1 MKPDLVT
8 YGSFVRGSNLV
19 SGCKVLSG
27 TSVASPVVAGA
38 VALLARFAFPL
49 ISYLLKEKNLN
60 CFSSVLHRTPNIINP
75 ASLKQTL
82 LASAQRIR
90 HANMFEQ
97 GHGKLN
103 LLRAF
108 RILNQYVPQA
118 SSVLTRRSS
127 E

>member
-8 YGSFVRGSNLV
+8 YGSLVRGSNLN

-27 TSVASPVVAGA
+27 TSVASPVVSGA
-38 VALLARFAFPL
+38 IALLARFV
-49 ISYLLKEKNLN
+49 ISSIFLYIKFLYN
-60 CFSSVLHRTPNIINP
+60 SSVLHRTPNIINP
-75 ASLKQTL
+75 ATLKQAL

-103 LLRAF
+103 LVRAF

-118 SSVLTRRSS
+118 S
-127 E
+127 

>member
-1 MKPDLVT
+1 LNF
-8 YGSFVRGSNLV
+8 Y
-19 SGCKVLSG
+19 LSLFLYKIFFFF
-27 TSVASPVVAGA
+27 S
-38 VALLARFAFPL
+38 
-49 ISYLLKEKNLN
+49 
-60 CFSSVLHRTPNIINP
+60 SSVLHSTPNIINP
-75 ASLKQTL
+75 ATLKQAL

-118 SSVLTRRSS
+118 S
-127 E
+127 